1 MKKAVLYLLLVCLPI
16 LQGCG
21 TLKYERLDLIYSNPK
36 TVLKHKLNKKSN
48 HYSVT
53 IHSIN
58 HTDSLAPV
66 IQLEKGRLED
76 KQLKGKVGN
85 IENFDIQQKYYHR
98 LRAKRM
104 DDIAYTGIEQ
114 NEKTLRLDQLH
125 IWVNDSIYQSISTEV
140 NIKTSQILAIEK
152 VRTFKPR
159 WVLFGL
165 LYSVLSLGVLALIAI
180 SSFSLSFTFY

>member
-1 MKKAVLYLLLVCLPI
+1 
-16 LQGCG
+16 
-21 TLKYERLDLIYSNPK
+21 
-36 TVLKHKLNKKSN
+36 
-48 HYSVT
+48 
-53 IHSIN
+53 
-58 HTDSLAPV
+58 
-66 IQLEKGRLED
+66 
-76 KQLKGKVGN
+76 
-85 IENFDIQQKYYHR
+85 
-98 LRAKRM
+98 M

-125 IWVNDSIYQSISTEV
+125 IWVNDSIYQSISTDV